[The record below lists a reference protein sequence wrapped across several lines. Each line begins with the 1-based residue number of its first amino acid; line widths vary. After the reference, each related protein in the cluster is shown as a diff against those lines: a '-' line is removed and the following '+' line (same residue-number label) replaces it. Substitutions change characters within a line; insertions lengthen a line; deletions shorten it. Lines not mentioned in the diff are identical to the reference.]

1 MLYTIVFM
9 SLAWMYLT
17 PLFPLLIF
25 GFTIEIGRI
34 RLRGIIGAS
43 VRLGSFVVS
52 WSGFFVVSSELVWG
66 RIKNIIEVKTGGS
79 AFIDEVFSYVLGLPV
94 IGISF
99 LQPFYVLC
107 S

>member
-1 MLYTIVFM
+1 MASTLCIFM
-9 SLAWMYLT
+9 FHL
-17 PLFPLLIF
+17 
-25 GFTIEIGRI
+25 RI
-34 RLRGIIGAS
+34 CMGTY
-43 VRLGSFVVS
+43 
-52 WSGFFVVSSELVWG
+52 
-66 RIKNIIEVKTGGS
+66 KKHHEVKTGGS